1 MSEKEKLLQNLAVAI
16 EDIIVAQSN
25 RPPDKR
31 TWGKNSSTSIRALLI
46 ISFTGV
52 FNGLSKVL
60 DLAQQ
65 ILKDGS
71 LCFDYKGQ
79 EECRTFV
86 LNENN
91 DIADL
96 FGSASIEGWL
106 QLQLSTQVRYC
117 VPVSLDIQCSPNESN
132 CN

>member
-16 EDIIVAQSN
+16 EDIIVAQNN

-31 TWGKNSSTSIRALLI
+31 TWGKNPSTSIRALLI
-46 ISFTGV
+46 ISFAGV
-52 FNGLSKVL
+52 FSGLSKVL
-60 DLAQQ
+60 DLAQH

-71 LCFDYKGQ
+71 LCFDYKGL

-106 QLQLSTQVRYC
+106 QLQLSTQVPFC
-117 VPVSLDIQCSPNESN
+117 LFHLTFHL
-132 CN
+132 